1 MSSPTEFDN
10 YISQPSIENM
20 IFQTGY
26 ATIPS
31 FEKKNDLIRELCHY
45 HVLDRTRSALE
56 QFKDGLKVLG
66 ILELIQRH
74 PAAFATLFCYQPS
87 NLTASSMGELF
98 QIFYA
103 LNRTSL
109 RDVQEQVIMLWRD
122 YLQECEGKV
131 FSADINIISS
141 L

>member
-1 MSSPTEFDN
+1 
-10 YISQPSIENM
+10 
-20 IFQTGY
+20 
-26 ATIPS
+26 
-31 FEKKNDLIRELCHY
+31 
-45 HVLDRTRSALE
+45 
-56 QFKDGLKVLG
+56 
-66 ILELIQRH
+66 
-74 PAAFATLFCYQPS
+74 
-87 NLTASSMGELF
+87 MGELF

-103 LNRTSL
+103 LTRTSL